1 MAQKYVIYINDKT
14 LFITRNAPKLVDKI
28 QQIEEE
34 SFNFTVFCKNIKRSN
49 VKNYFILT
57 KQPKA
62 TFRAIKDSLVSIKAA
77 GGLAANKYGELLFIF
92 RNGKWDLPKG
102 KVEKGEKVKIAAV
115 REVEEECG
123 VEIEKRNERICKTYH
138 VYVMNEELI
147 LKTTSWYAM
156 DVKGNP
162 KLVPQ
167 TEEGIT
173 EAVWVNP
180 NNVVEKTEN
189 TYPAII
195 DVLKRAGII

>member
-1 MAQKYVIYINDKT
+1 M
-14 LFITRNAPKLVDKI
+14 FITTKEPSLVDKF

-34 SFNFTVFCKNIKRSN
+34 GFDFALFYEKVKREKA
-49 VKNYFILT
+49 KNYFILT
-57 KQPKA
+57 EYPKCL
-62 TFRAIKDSLVSIKAA
+62 FKGIRDSLVSIKAA
-77 GGLAANKYGELLFIF
+77 GGLASNSKGEYLFIF

-123 VEIEKRNERICKTYH
+123 VEIQKRNERICKTYH
-138 VYVMNEELI
+138 VYVMDNKLI

-156 DVKGNP
+156 EVKGNP

-173 EAVWVNP
+173 EAVWVKANAI
-180 NNVVEKTEN
+180 EAKTKN
-189 TYPAII
+189 TYAAII
-195 DVLKRAGII
+195 DVLSYSGLV